1 MNLLV
6 PEGQLDG
13 ASSSKWVNGSEAHN
27 SESEPEPEVRRYYS
41 EEWCLEAKDHAKIW
55 SEQWKNLS
63 RVEGSQEKEIFK
75 GCTIFHRRKKKKG
88 LILKCDLCIGRL
100 W

>member
-6 PEGQLDG
+6 PEGPLDG
-13 ASSSKWVNGSEAHN
+13 ASSSKWVNGFEAHN

-41 EEWCLEAKDHAKIW
+41 EEGFLKAKDHAKIR

-63 RVEGSQEKEIFK
+63 RKEI
-75 GCTIFHRRKKKKG
+75 H
-88 LILKCDLCIGRL
+88 
-100 W
+100 